1 MRRAVNST
9 RIKVCHNECMGLC
22 ITCVAQKLALALFSY
37 QARCYTVLETEV
49 IADFQGAF
57 STRTHFSALYMGTC
71 MYIQCRLLHRFAFS
85 KSADMARKP
94 RENSREKHNRDSVK
108 QEKRQDRDGTR
119 HTYLLIVLLPVNINK
134 CVRDAPNNDKSFAN
148 GQTGTSANN
157 SFGFNTTQHNTTQ
170 LKKSKELEDS
180 HPPQSGGGGGYG
192 GGGGGD
198 GC

>member
-1 MRRAVNST
+1 
-9 RIKVCHNECMGLC
+9 
-22 ITCVAQKLALALFSY
+22 
-37 QARCYTVLETEV
+37 
-49 IADFQGAF
+49 
-57 STRTHFSALYMGTC
+57 
-71 MYIQCRLLHRFAFS
+71 
-85 KSADMARKP
+85 MARQA

-157 SFGFNTTQHNTTQ
+157 SFGFNTTQHDTTQ

-180 HPPQSGGGGGYG
+180 HPPQPGGGGGYG
-192 GGGGGD
+192 GGGGGHS
-198 GC
+198 C